1 MKNPKNITEQDRL
14 VEIMRNL
21 STRFASIYGVDF
33 FNQVCKHISDV
44 LGVEYTFVGKLI
56 AEEKCVK
63 VIAGVGGG
71 KPLKPFEYELAGTP
85 CANVIGMQACIYS
98 TGVQKLFPKDLLLE
112 EMGIESYVGIPLY
125 RRTGEPIGI
134 FVSLGTHE
142 IIDEQLA
149 IAMLT
154 GYSERVSAEIDRTD
168 AEEALQ
174 KSEQKFRI
182 SFDEAPIGI
191 AILGLDG
198 KFIDTNK
205 AWAHILGY
213 SKKELLTKKMA
224 ELTHPDDKD
233 SSIKLFKKYVD
244 RDISS
249 IDVEKRYT
257 HKSGHTVWGHI
268 RANMVVDRDGKPLY
282 SIAQIEDITE
292 RKRAVAAE
300 ERLLAIIDTTTDFVG
315 IADSSGR
322 TIYVN
327 EAFRKLRGIKDDE
340 DLTKYMIAD
349 FHPEWAA
356 KIVLEEGVPETIKT
370 GFWQGKSAFLDA
382 SGNEVPVSQILHAHK
397 RSDGSV
403 DYLSTIARDT
413 SESMK
418 IQDELRES
426 ERNLTRAQEIAHVG
440 SWDFDLINDKLTWS
454 KEIVKIFDVSQEAPM
469 SYQNFLEFVHPDDK
483 KLVENSLI
491 ETIKGK
497 PYDADYRIVVEGK
510 IKWIRVR
517 AEVEMDNDGR
527 PRKSIGTVQDITE
540 RKESEEALKQKDKEI
555 RKTYV
560 DVFSAV
566 TEEKLLIL
574 TDQEISEAL
583 GEPIGKAFELS
594 SFKDLAESREF
605 LRSKLLTLD
614 LKEDHIENIV
624 MVAGEASANGVK
636 HAGSSVIQV
645 FTLNKSIQIKVSDH
659 GNGIDF
665 SDLPKATLLAGF
677 STKKTLGMG
686 FSIILEVCDRVL
698 LSTGSD
704 GTTVVMETDISS
716 DDKRAENIF
725 SL

>member
-1 MKNPKNITEQDRL
+1 MKNPKYITEQDRL
-14 VEIMRNL
+14 VEIMSNL
-21 STRFASIYGVDF
+21 STRFASIYGIDF

-44 LGVEYTFVGKLI
+44 LDVEYTFVGKFI

-63 VIAGVGGG
+63 VIAGIGGG
-71 KPLKPFEYELAGTP
+71 KPLKPFEYELADTP

-125 RRTGEPIGI
+125 RRSGEPIGI

-142 IIDEQLA
+142 IVDEQLA

-154 GYSERVSAEIDRTD
+154 GYSERVSAEIDRAD

-191 AILGLDG
+191 AVLGLDG

-213 SKKELLTKKMA
+213 SKEELLTKKMT
-224 ELTHPDDKD
+224 ELTHPDDIE

-244 RDISS
+244 REISS

-268 RANMVVDRDGKPLY
+268 RANMIVDSDGKPLY

-315 IADSSGR
+315 IADSSGK

-327 EAFRKLRGIKDDE
+327 EAIRGLKGIKNDD
-340 DLTKYMIAD
+340 DITKYTIAD

-356 KIVLEEGVPETIKT
+356 KIVLEEGVPEAIKT
-370 GFWQGKSAFLDA
+370 GSWQGETAFIDA
-382 SGNEVPVSQILHAHK
+382 SGNEVPVSQILHAHN
-397 RSDGSV
+397 RPDGGV
-403 DYLSTIARDT
+403 EYLSTIARDI
-413 SESMK
+413 SGSKRAEE
-418 IQDELRES
+418 ELRES
-426 ERNLTRAQEIAHVG
+426 ERSLARAQEMAHLG
-440 SWDFDLINDKLTWS
+440 SWTLDLLKNELTWS
-454 KEIVKIFDVSQEAPM
+454 KEIERIYNVSRKTPM
-469 SYQNFLEFVHPDDK
+469 SFQELLEFVYPEDK
-483 KLVENSLI
+483 EFVVNSWT
-491 ETIKGK
+491 EAMEGA
-497 PYDADYRIVVEGK
+497 PYDVEYRIV
-510 IKWIRVR
+510 I
-517 AEVEMDNDGR
+517 DGR
-527 PRKSIGTVQDITE
+527 VKWVRVKAKIEKDDDGVAVRGVGIVQDITE
-540 RKESEEALKQKDKEI
+540 RKESEEALRQKDKEI

-574 TDQEISEAL
+574 TDDEINEAL
-583 GEPIGKAFELS
+583 GEPIGKAFELL

-614 LKEDHIENIV
+614 LEEDQVENMI
-624 MVAGEASANGVK
+624 MVAGEATANGVK
-636 HAGSSVIQV
+636 HADSSVMQV

-716 DDKRAENIF
+716 DNKRTKNIF
-725 SL
+725 NL